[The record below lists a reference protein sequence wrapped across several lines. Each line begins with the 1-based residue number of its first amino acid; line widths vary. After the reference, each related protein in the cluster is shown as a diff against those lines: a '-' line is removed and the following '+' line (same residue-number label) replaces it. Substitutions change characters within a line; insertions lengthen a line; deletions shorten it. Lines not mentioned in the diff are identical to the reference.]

1 MNIGFQIDAVESL
14 NIQTDSSLPLA
25 LESQKRQNKNFCYL
39 PSTLTYKNNTV
50 YAEGREIYFNNNK
63 LENFKLTKKVNI
75 KLDTLDYIFVRQ
87 DPPYNMEYIS
97 SLHILE
103 QLADKVKIINNPKG
117 IRNAPEKISML
128 AFKKIIPPTMIT
140 KSSSEV
146 AKFIKRFGKAII
158 KPLYGNGG
166 ESIFLLDA
174 NDKNYNQIIENFINC
189 RTEPFIIQ
197 KFLPEVRKGDKRII
211 LLDGE
216 PIAAIK
222 RIPPVNDIRA
232 NIHVG
237 GKSQAVKISKQDII
251 ICNEIRG
258 FLKKEGLFFVGIDII
273 GNFLTEINVT
283 SPTCIQEI
291 KKLHKLDISKLIWDR
306 LTKKNNSLNFK

>member
-103 QLADKVKIINNPKG
+103 QLADKVKIINN
-117 IRNAPEKISML
+117 
-128 AFKKIIPPTMIT
+128 
-140 KSSSEV
+140 
-146 AKFIKRFGKAII
+146 
-158 KPLYGNGG
+158 
-166 ESIFLLDA
+166 
-174 NDKNYNQIIENFINC
+174 
-189 RTEPFIIQ
+189 
-197 KFLPEVRKGDKRII
+197 
-211 LLDGE
+211 
-216 PIAAIK
+216 
-222 RIPPVNDIRA
+222 
-232 NIHVG
+232 
-237 GKSQAVKISKQDII
+237 
-251 ICNEIRG
+251 
-258 FLKKEGLFFVGIDII
+258 
-273 GNFLTEINVT
+273 
-283 SPTCIQEI
+283 
-291 KKLHKLDISKLIWDR
+291 
-306 LTKKNNSLNFK
+306 